1 MANGQ
6 IKFSMLDCGCSSSRP
21 DCLGVHAYV
30 KSSFIS
36 QIDESVRIQE
46 RREDVS
52 AELRKAKQKTKKK
65 VRICVLELD
74 QPKELQRFFALMN
87 ARDDAFASLY
97 RLKIMCMGF
106 QCD

>member
-65 VRICVLELD
+65 VRMCV
-74 QPKELQRFFALMN
+74 
-87 ARDDAFASLY
+87 
-97 RLKIMCMGF
+97 
-106 QCD
+106 